1 MSKNIK
7 TCPNCDAYEV
17 KGEYHSLFG
26 CGSYYSDMRG
36 GTPTITEKREGY
48 RFQETLQCAHNRIAT
63 LNIRLRKVEEYVKK
77 QTEVPKK
84 TEPPKKTLK
93 SLEEHNKEAYINFAA
108 VNNLN
113 SGFACPKCGEE
124 MYYSALNST
133 LLTYPPKRIVNCYK
147 CNYTDHAY

>member
-1 MSKNIK
+1 MNKNIK

-26 CGSYYSDMRG
+26 CGSYYSDMRM

-48 RFQETLQCAHNRIAT
+48 RFHETLQCAHNRISV

-84 TEPPKKTLK
+84 NLK
-93 SLEEHNKEAYINFAA
+93 SLEQHNKEVYINFAA

-113 SGFACPKCGEE
+113 SGFGCPKCGEE
-124 MYYSALNST
+124 MFYPSLNFT
-133 LLTYPPKRIVNCYK
+133 LLTSPPKRSVNCNK
-147 CNYTDHAY
+147 CSHTDYVY

>member
-1 MSKNIK
+1 MSNNIK

-26 CGSYYSDMRG
+26 CGGYYTDGRG

-48 RFQETLQCAHNRIAT
+48 RFHETLQCAHNRIAV

-84 TEPPKKTLK
+84 NLK
-93 SLEEHNKEAYINFAA
+93 SLEQHNKEAYINFAA

-124 MYYSALNST
+124 MFYSSLNST
-133 LLTYPPKRIVNCYK
+133 LLTYPPKRIVNCWE

>member
-1 MSKNIK
+1 MNKNIK

-26 CGSYYSDMRG
+26 CGSYYSDMRS

-48 RFQETLQCAHNRIAT
+48 RFHETLQCAHNRISV

-77 QTEVPKK
+77 QTEVPKQ
-84 TEPPKKTLK
+84 TLK
-93 SLEEHNKEAYINFAA
+93 SLEEHNNKAYNTFAA

-124 MYYSALNST
+124 LYYSNPNFMLT
-133 LLTYPPKRIVNCYK
+133 TYPPKRSVQCNK
-147 CNYTDHAY
+147 CNHTDYVY

>member
-1 MSKNIK
+1 MKEI
-7 TCPNCDAYEV
+7 TLFRVV
-17 KGEYHSLFG
+17 KQSMYFCEDDF
-26 CGSYYSDMRG
+26 
-36 GTPTITEKREGY
+36 
-48 RFQETLQCAHNRIAT
+48 ET
-63 LNIRLRKVEEYVKK
+63 VEEYVKK

-84 TEPPKKTLK
+84 SLK
-93 SLEEHNKEAYINFAA
+93 SLEEHNKQAYINFAA

-124 MYYSALNST
+124 MFYSSLNST

>member
-1 MSKNIK
+1 MNNTTR

-26 CGSYYSDMRG
+26 CGSYYSDMRM

-48 RFQETLQCAHNRIAT
+48 RFHETLQCAHNRIAV

-77 QTEVPKK
+77 QTEVPKQ
-84 TEPPKKTLK
+84 TLK
-93 SLEEHNKEAYINFAA
+93 SLEEHNNKAYNTFAA

-124 MYYSALNST
+124 LYYSALNST
-133 LLTYPPKRIVNCYK
+133 LLTYPPKRSVQCNK
-147 CNYTDHAY
+147 CNHTDYAY

>member
-1 MSKNIK
+1 MSNNIK

-26 CGSYYSDMRG
+26 CGSYYSDMRM

-48 RFQETLQCAHNRIAT
+48 RFHETLQCAHNRISV
-63 LNIRLRKVEEYVKK
+63 LNIRLLKVEEYVKK

-84 TEPPKKTLK
+84 NLK
-93 SLEEHNKEAYINFAA
+93 SLEQHNKEAYINFAA

-113 SGFACPKCGEE
+113 SGFACPKCEEE
-124 MYYSALNST
+124 MFYSSLNST

-147 CNYTDHAY
+147 CNYTDHVY

>member
-1 MSKNIK
+1 MSNNIK

-26 CGSYYSDMRG
+26 CGSYYSDMRM

-48 RFQETLQCAHNRIAT
+48 RFHETLQCAHNRISV

-77 QTEVPKK
+77 QTEVPKQ
-84 TEPPKKTLK
+84 TLK
-93 SLEEHNKEAYINFAA
+93 SLEEHNNKAYNTFAA

-124 MYYSALNST
+124 MFYSTLNST
-133 LLTYPPKRIVNCYK
+133 LLTHPPKRSVNCNK
-147 CNYTDHAY
+147 CSHTDYAY

>member
-1 MSKNIK
+1 MNNNIK

-26 CGSYYSDMRG
+26 CGSYYSDMRM

-48 RFQETLQCAHNRIAT
+48 RFHETLQCAHNRIAT

-77 QTEVPKK
+77 QTEVP
-84 TEPPKKTLK
+84 EVPKQTLK
-93 SLEEHNKEAYINFAA
+93 SLEEHNKQAYTNFAA

-124 MYYSALNST
+124 LHYSNPNVMLT
-133 LLTYPPKRIVNCYK
+133 TYPPKRGVNCNK
-147 CNYTDHAY
+147 CNHTDYVY

>member
-1 MSKNIK
+1 MNKNIK
-7 TCPNCDAYEV
+7 TCPNCGAHEV
-17 KGEYHSLFG
+17 KGDYHSLFG
-26 CGSYYSDMRG
+26 CGGYYSDNKG
-36 GTPTITEKREGY
+36 GSPTITEKREGY
-48 RFQETLQCAHNRIAT
+48 RFHETLQCAHNRIAV

-84 TEPPKKTLK
+84 SLK
-93 SLEEHNKEAYINFAA
+93 SLEEHNKQAYINFAA

-133 LLTYPPKRIVNCYK
+133 LLTYPPKRIVNCWE

>member
-1 MSKNIK
+1 MNNTTR

-17 KGEYHSLFG
+17 KSEYHSLFG
-26 CGSYYSDMRG
+26 CGSYYSDMRM

-48 RFQETLQCAHNRIAT
+48 RFHETLQCAHNRIAV

-77 QTEVPKK
+77 QTEVPKQ
-84 TEPPKKTLK
+84 TLK
-93 SLEEHNKEAYINFAA
+93 SLEEHNNKAYNTFAA

-124 MYYSALNST
+124 LYYSALNST
-133 LLTYPPKRIVNCYK
+133 LLTYPPKRSVQCNK
-147 CNYTDHAY
+147 CNHTDYAY

>member
-1 MSKNIK
+1 MNKNIK

-26 CGSYYSDMRG
+26 CGSYYSDMRM
-36 GTPTITEKREGY
+36 GTPTIIEKREGY
-48 RFQETLQCAHNRIAT
+48 KFHETLQCAHNRISV

-77 QTEVPKK
+77 QTEVPKQ
-84 TEPPKKTLK
+84 TLK
-93 SLEEHNKEAYINFAA
+93 SLEEHNNKAYNTFAA

-124 MYYSALNST
+124 LYYYNPNTMLT
-133 LLTYPPKRIVNCYK
+133 TYPPKRGVQCNK
-147 CNYTDHAY
+147 CNHTDYVY

>member
-17 KGEYHSLFG
+17 KGEY
-26 CGSYYSDMRG
+26 
-36 GTPTITEKREGY
+36 TEKREGY
-48 RFQETLQCAHNRIAT
+48 RFHETLQCAHNRIAV

-77 QTEVPKK
+77 QTEVP
-84 TEPPKKTLK
+84 EVPKKTLK
-93 SLEEHNKEAYINFAA
+93 SLEEHNKQAYINFAA

-124 MYYSALNST
+124 MFYSNPNAMLA
-133 LLTYPPKRIVNCYK
+133 TYPPKRSVNCNK
-147 CNYTDHAY
+147 CNHTDYVY

>member
-1 MSKNIK
+1 MNKNIK

-26 CGSYYSDMRG
+26 CGSYYSDMRS

-48 RFQETLQCAHNRIAT
+48 RFHETLQCAHNRISV

-77 QTEVPKK
+77 QTEVPKQ
-84 TEPPKKTLK
+84 TLK
-93 SLEEHNKEAYINFAA
+93 SLEEHNNKAYNNFAA

-124 MYYSALNST
+124 LYYSNPNFMLT
-133 LLTYPPKRIVNCYK
+133 TYPPKRGVQCNK
-147 CNYTDHAY
+147 CNHTDYVY

>member
-1 MSKNIK
+1 MNKNIK

-26 CGSYYSDMRG
+26 CGSYYSDMRM

-48 RFQETLQCAHNRIAT
+48 RFHETLQCAHNRIAV
-63 LNIRLRKVEEYVKK
+63 LNIRLFKVEEYVKK
-77 QTEVPKK
+77 QTEVPKQ
-84 TEPPKKTLK
+84 TLK
-93 SLEEHNKEAYINFAA
+93 SLEEHNNKAYNTFAA

-124 MYYSALNST
+124 LYYYNPNTMLA
-133 LLTYPPKRIVNCYK
+133 TYPPKRGVQCNK
-147 CNYTDHAY
+147 CNHKDYVY

>member
-17 KGEYHSLFG
+17 KGDYHSLFG
-26 CGSYYSDMRG
+26 CGSHYSDTRS

-48 RFQETLQCAHNRIAT
+48 RFHETLKCAHNRIAS
-63 LNIRLRKVEEYVKK
+63 LYERLLKVEEYVRK

-84 TEPPKKTLK
+84 SLK
-93 SLEEHNKEAYINFAA
+93 SLEEHNKQAYINFAA

-124 MYYSALNST
+124 MFYSSLNST
-133 LLTYPPKRIVNCYK
+133 LLTYPPKRIVNCWE